1 MVACA
6 WLAEWCLRT
15 KENPSPGQSAHTESE
30 RTPAVQTKDDGKV
43 SHTTRETHDAGDCCG
58 GKGTTGS
65 GATNRVA
72 ASKPAVVVPPAQLA
86 PALDAFRAWAERYEA
101 ASADEKTAML
111 PGGLALAKAR
121 SEAIGTLIRQN
132 PKAAIDALLPYELRK
147 ALPPEIAERI
157 EHRVSGRG
165 DLMVLAVRPLPG
177 TTVDEPVYR
186 TASIA
191 GKEYRAYTYGK
202 RLKDISRP
210 QTPILGVGV
219 NLVDG
224 KSLLAVRDEGYE
236 VLEKAEAA
244 DLRAQLGEVETV
256 CPISGAATESKGDET
271 AVDTGAKI
279 VWLCSG
285 GHIGRWLQTP
295 EGQLVAAAGGGGNS
309 GGVSPV
315 VPATWTQG
323 NKTFLAIRV
332 RFSDQAAEP
341 TSDSNMQTQLQTV
354 VDQWSDWSYGKLEGT
369 FAFTPTLVLPQTEAW
384 YAANGTDNAIMSAGR
399 AVAAAYVDGSG
410 NHPYDTANFDFDAIV
425 FSSSL
430 FGNYCGLG
438 YVGGKGTWIK
448 CFSAGIYM
456 HEWGHNFG
464 LWHANFWDATSD
476 SPIGAGTHVEYGS
489 KYSVMGSAGLNQY
502 NTLERYEL
510 HWLESSDVVTVNTSG
525 TYRLYNADKVTLT
538 AGHPYSLRIRKDDR
552 IYYTEYR
559 PNWNGT
565 SHTFATDN
573 GAMICWSQGD
583 DELLDMNPLTSS
595 GNSDASLL
603 VGRSFNDAEQGI
615 TVTTVARGGTAPDD
629 YVDMVVNFNST
640 LADSQPVAVVTA
652 SNFSPAVN
660 TSVTLTAVASD
671 PDGDALAY
679 SWDFGDGSNVS
690 VDNSA
695 TQTKSWS
702 AAGDYN
708 VRCTV
713 SDMKGKTAVQNVVVR
728 VGTPTNFTISGRAT
742 KSDGTP
748 VQDVLIKD
756 TSSHITYTDA
766 DGRYTLGAL
775 GAGSYT
781 VSALH
786 SGWTLDAQFTN
797 PVVIGSSAVNVN
809 FTATAPAAVVG
820 GITLEH
826 WEGISGTS
834 VSNLTSNAAYPNS
847 PTYSYVLTSLFEA
860 GTDFEDNYGQRARG
874 YFRAPTTGAYTF
886 YIASDD
892 NSELWLSTTD
902 QPANK
907 VKIASVTSWTSSRQW
922 TKFTSQKSAAITLTA
937 GQRYYIEALQ
947 KEGGGGDNLAV
958 GVDFPGGAQHRPIEA
973 SYLDPIST
981 TSFPTPPNTVTV
993 AATDASASEAGLDT
1007 GTFTI
1012 TRTGDTT
1019 NALPVYFDIIGS
1031 ATYGSDYQPLALS
1044 ATIPAGE
1051 TSTTATVTPI
1061 DDAIPEINETVVL
1074 QLSPAVTYT
1083 LGANT
1088 NATVVIYDD
1097 EAVLVSIV
1105 ATDATATETAGDTAI
1120 FTVTRTGDTTNVL
1133 NVNYTIGGTAVNGVN
1148 YAALT
1153 SPVTISAGQ
1162 ASAAITVTQTA
1173 NGIVEPDKTVI
1184 ATLAAGAG
1192 YTLGAPNTATVHI
1205 LESANTS
1212 WMNAVNGNWSDATK
1226 WNPGRPESTGN
1237 ASLVLNFNA
1246 AGAYTSTNDLN
1257 AGFLLN
1263 QINFGGSTATLAGN
1277 SLSLSSNGSVLPQ
1290 LNQNSAAAVVIGN
1303 NLALTASTTVAGS
1316 GAGSVTLSGVLS
1328 GAGALTSSFPGTL
1341 TLTGIGSSISGAAA
1355 TTAGALAIN
1364 GGSLTTAAS
1373 TRIDGGSTF
1382 SISNGGIINEQRLY
1396 IGETTNNN
1404 SVIVTGAGSKLLRG
1418 TGAGSGTHRL
1428 YLGMLSA
1435 GGNGGTGN
1443 SLTISNGGYVYS
1455 GGGTNDR
1462 SILNSSNN
1470 TVTVTGSGSQWFITN
1485 NNLYLASNANSTNN
1499 SILVSNGGT
1508 ISMGGA
1514 QFVHIGAQTGCTGNS
1529 ITVTGAGSTWALAN
1543 SQIAIGSGGTTTGS
1557 GGTAAGTGNTL
1568 TVSSGGV
1575 LSNLNWL
1582 MVGNST
1588 AAANNNTALVSGGG
1602 LLEINTGI
1610 VAGTGTA
1617 TGNTVTVQ
1625 TGGVLQ
1631 FKTATP
1637 TITIAAGSSIT
1648 MNSGTLSYKGV
1659 SSTSTNLLNGNAAA
1673 SGAGIFTWTGGN
1685 TFRLDS
1691 STETGGSNYTF
1702 ANNLS
1707 AKNYTAL
1714 ELYGT
1719 STMARAITLDGSHG
1733 GSLLL
1738 NGSTA
1743 TIAGGVALTGTV
1755 TITANGTASSLTGII
1770 SGGGALTK
1778 IGTGALSLNSVNTY
1792 SGNTVVNAGTLTLAD
1807 NAGLKFVVTNTSNT
1821 NITGSGVVTL
1831 NGDFTI
1837 DTSAVTLISGTW
1849 PLVNVATQTFGTT
1862 FTVTG
1867 GWSENS
1873 NVWTKTTGTQIWSFS
1888 EANGVLTLAST
1899 LTGFDAWAND
1909 PAQGLTPG
1917 VNDGPLDDPDFDG
1930 LTNLAEFTLGGA
1942 PMVASRSIQ
1951 PTLKKTGGN
1960 MVFEYARHDQSLSPA
1975 TTQVVEYSNDLVT
1988 WTAVTIPTTTS
1999 GNVTITP
2006 GSPSHHVTVTIPN
2019 ATSETYGR
2027 LKVTK

>member
-1 MVACA
+1 MA
-6 WLAEWCLRT
+6 
-15 KENPSPGQSAHTESE
+15 SS
-30 RTPAVQTKDDGKV
+30 
-43 SHTTRETHDAGDCCG
+43 TTSETHDTGDCCG
-58 GKGTTGS
+58 GKGKAGPD
-65 GATNRVA
+65 A
-72 ASKPAVVVPPAQLA
+72 ASGIAAKKPAVSVPPAQLS
-86 PALDAFRAWAERYEA
+86 PALDAFRTWAGRYEA
-101 ASADEKTAML
+101 ATADEKTAML
-111 PGGLALAKAR
+111 PAGIALAKAR
-121 SEAIGTLIRQN
+121 SDAMGTLIRQS

-147 ALPPEIAERI
+147 AMPPEISERI

-186 TASIA
+186 TASLS

-219 NLVDG
+219 NLADG

-236 VLEKAEAA
+236 VLEKAESA
-244 DLRAQLGEVETV
+244 DLRAQLGDVETV
-256 CPISGAATESKGDET
+256 CPISGETTESNGDET
-271 AVDTGAKI
+271 AVDTGGKF

-285 GHIGRWLQTP
+285 GHIREWLQTP
-295 EGQLVAAAGGGGNS
+295 DGQLVAAAGGGGNS

-315 VPATWTQG
+315 VPATWTLG

-341 TSDSNMQTQLQTV
+341 TSDSNMQTQMQTV
-354 VDQWSDWSYGKLEGT
+354 VDQLSDWSYGKMEGT

-399 AVAAAYVDGSG
+399 AAAAAYVDGNG

-448 CFSAGIYM
+448 CFSAGIYL

-489 KYSVMGSAGLNQY
+489 KYSVMGSGGLNSF
-502 NTLERYEL
+502 NTLERYEIN
-510 HWLESSDVVTVNTSG
+510 WLGTADVVTVNTSG
-525 TYRLYNADKVTLT
+525 TYRLYNADKLTLT
-538 AGHPYSLRIRKDDR
+538 AGHPYALRIRKDDR

-559 PNWNGT
+559 PNWNGA
-565 SHTFATDN
+565 SRVFATDN

-583 DELLDMNPLTSS
+583 NELLDMNPQTSS

-615 TVTTVARGGTAPDD
+615 TITTVARGGTGPDD
-629 YVDMVVNFNST
+629 YVDMVVNFNSP
-640 LADSQPVAVVTA
+640 LANSQPVAVVTA
-652 SNFSPAVN
+652 SNYSPAVSA
-660 TSVTLTAVASD
+660 SVTLTAVASD
-671 PDGDALAY
+671 PDNDALAY

-713 SDMKGKTAVQNVVVR
+713 SDMKGKTSVQNLVVH
-728 VGTPTNFTISGRAT
+728 VGTPTNFTISGRVT

-756 TSSHITYTDA
+756 SSNHIAYTDA

-775 GAGSYT
+775 AAGSYT

-786 SGWTLDAQFTN
+786 SGWTLDAQFAN
-797 PVVIGSSAVNVN
+797 PVVVGPSAMNVN
-809 FTATAPAAVVG
+809 FTATAPAVVVG

-834 VSNLTSNAAYPNS
+834 ASNLTSNAAYPNS

-874 YFRAPTTGAYTF
+874 YFRPPTTGAYTF
-886 YIASDD
+886 HIASDD

-902 QPANK
+902 QAANK

-922 TKFTSQKSAAITLTA
+922 TKYTSQKSAAITLTA

-947 KEGGGGDNLAV
+947 KEGGGGDNLAI
-958 GVDFPGGAQHRPIEA
+958 GVDFPDGAQHRPIEA
-973 SYLDPIST
+973 SYFDPIST
-981 TSFPTPPNTVTV
+981 TSLPTPPNTITV
-993 AATDASASEAGLDT
+993 AAADTSASEAGLDT

-1019 NALPVYFDIIGS
+1019 NALPVYFDLVGS

-1044 ATIPAGE
+1044 ATILAGE
-1051 TSTTATVTPI
+1051 TSTTVAVTPI
-1061 DDAIPEINETVVL
+1061 DDAIPEINETVIL
-1074 QLSPAVTYT
+1074 QLSPAITYT
-1083 LGANT
+1083 LGGT
-1088 NATVVIYDD
+1088 TSATVAIIDD
-1097 EAVLVSIV
+1097 EAVSVSIV
-1105 ATDATATETAGDTAI
+1105 ATDATAAESGGDTGT
-1120 FTVTRTGDTTNVL
+1120 FTLTRTGDSTNAL
-1133 NVNYTIGGTAVNGVN
+1133 NVNFTIGGTA
-1148 YAALT
+1148 T
-1153 SPVTISAGQ
+1153 SGSDYTAITTPATFPAGQ
-1162 ASAAITVTQTA
+1162 ATTTIVISALADAYI
-1173 NGIVEPDKTVI
+1173 EPDETI
-1184 ATLAAGAG
+1184 ILMLTAGAG
-1192 YTLGAPNTATVHI
+1192 YTLGTPNTATVRI
-1205 LESANTS
+1205 LAQNPNIT
-1212 WMNAVNGNWSDATK
+1212 WGNAVNGNWSDVAKWTPGAPINTGDATY
-1226 WNPGRPESTGN
+1226 
-1237 ASLVLNFNA
+1237 VLNFNA

-1263 QINFGGSTATLAGN
+1263 QINFGGSTATLSGN

-1303 NLALTASTTVAGS
+1303 NLALTANTTVAGN

-1355 TTAGALAIN
+1355 TTAGTLAIN
-1364 GGSLTTAAS
+1364 GGSLTTGAS

-1382 SISNGGIINEQRLY
+1382 DISNGGIINEQRLY
-1396 IGETTNNN
+1396 IGETSNNN

-1428 YLGMLSA
+1428 YLGMTSG

-1462 SILNSSNN
+1462 SILNGSNN
-1470 TVTVTGSGSQWFITN
+1470 TVTVTGAGSQWFITN
-1485 NNLYLASNANSTNN
+1485 SNLYLASNASSTNN
-1499 SILVSNGGT
+1499 SILVTNGGNIT
-1508 ISMGGA
+1508 MGSA
-1514 QFVHIGAQTGCTGNS
+1514 QFAHIGVQTGCTGNS
-1529 ITVTGAGSTWALAN
+1529 ITITGAGSTWALAN
-1543 SQIAIGSGGTTTGS
+1543 SQIAIGGGGTTTGS
-1557 GGTAAGTGNTL
+1557 GGTAAGTSNTL
-1568 TVSSGGV
+1568 TVSNSAV

-1588 AAANNNTALVSGGG
+1588 AAANNNSALVNGGG

-1617 TGNTVTVQ
+1617 TGNSVTVQ

-1637 TITIAAGSSIT
+1637 TITITAGSSIT
-1648 MNSGTLSYKGV
+1648 MNSGTLCYKGV
-1659 SSTSTNLLNGNAAA
+1659 SSTSANLLNGNAAG
-1673 SGAGIFTWTGGN
+1673 SGVGIFTWTGSN
-1685 TFRLDS
+1685 TFRLDG

-1702 ANNLS
+1702 ANNLG

-1719 STMARAITLDGSHG
+1719 STMARAITLDGTHG
-1733 GSLLL
+1733 GSLHL

-1743 TIAGGVALTGTV
+1743 TITGGVTLNSTV
-1755 TITANGTASSLTGII
+1755 SVTASGTASSLTGII
-1770 SGGGALTK
+1770 SGGGGLIKAGA
-1778 IGTGALSLNSVNTY
+1778 GTLSLKSVNTY
-1792 SGNTVVNAGTLTLAD
+1792 SGNTIVSTGTLTLSD

-1821 NITGSGVVTL
+1821 SISGSGAVTL
-1831 NGDFTI
+1831 DGDFTI
-1837 DTSAVTLISGTW
+1837 DTSAVTLTSGTW
-1849 PLVNVATQTFGTT
+1849 PLVNIATQTFGTT
-1862 FTVTG
+1862 FTVAG

-1873 NVWTKTTGTQIWSFS
+1873 NVWTKTTGTKIWSFS

-1899 LTGFDAWAND
+1899 LSGFDAWAND
-1909 PAQGLTPG
+1909 PAQGFTPG
-1917 VNDGPLDDPDFDG
+1917 VDDGPLDDPDFDG
-1930 LTNLAEFTLGGA
+1930 LSNLVEFTLGGA
-1942 PMVASRSIQ
+1942 PMVAWQSIQ
-1951 PTLKKTGGN
+1951 PTLKQTGGN
-1960 MVFEYARHDQSLSPA
+1960 MVFEYDRHDQSLSPA
-1975 TTQVVEYSNDLVT
+1975 TTQVVEYSSDLVT
-1988 WTAVTIPTTTS
+1988 WTAVTIPTTTA

-2006 GSPSHHVTVTIPN
+2006 GSPSDHVTVTIPN
-2019 ATSETYGR
+2019 PTSETYGR